1 MLGNTT
7 IAGIATPPG
16 EGGIGIIRLSG
27 NQSFSIGNALFKGK
41 NGRYL
46 EECEERKLNYGYIVD
61 PEKDMI
67 IDEVMVVFMKGP
79 GTYTKEDIVE
89 IHCHGGVVSV
99 GRILDLVIDS
109 GASLA
114 ERGEFTKR
122 AFLNGR
128 IDLSQAEAI
137 IDLIKA
143 KTDSGFDVSINH
155 LKGNISTKIKELQD
169 KLMEILT
176 HIEVSIDFPE
186 EDIEEISLENIRIK
200 SKEIKDEIE
209 KLLKYSETGRILKE
223 GVKTVIVGKP
233 NVGKSSLMNS
243 LLRESRAI
251 VTNIPGTT
259 RDTIEEFVNIK
270 GVPVRIVDTAGI
282 RDTDDIVEKIG
293 VDRARE
299 YLMDSDLVIAVFD
312 ISRKLEEDDIEI
324 IEKLKNRKAIVV
336 LNKMDLKQKI
346 EYDYIMKKIEDT
358 EIKVIETAI
367 IEEKGLEDL
376 ENEIKSMFFENK
388 IKIEE
393 DVIVTNSRQK
403 GLLMDAKRDIE
414 EGISSLEGGLP
425 IDYIEVDIKRCWE
438 NLGRVTGNSIGEDVI
453 DEIFKNFCIGK

>member
-1 MLGNTT
+1 MGNTT
-7 IAGIATPPG
+7 IVGIATPPG
-16 EGGIGIIRLSG
+16 EGGIGIVRLSG
-27 NQSFSIGNALFKGK
+27 SRSFSIGNALFKGK
-41 NGRYL
+41 KGNYL
-46 EECEERKLNYGYIVD
+46 EECEERKLNYGYIID
-61 PEKDMI
+61 PSKDLI
-67 IDEVMVVFMKGP
+67 IDEVMVVYMKGP
-79 GTYTKEDIVE
+79 ATYTREDVVE

-99 GRILDLVIDS
+99 GRILDLVIES

-114 ERGEFTKR
+114 EKGEFTKR

-143 KTDSGFDVSINH
+143 KTDSGFDVSMTH
-155 LKGNISTKIKELQD
+155 LKGNISIKIKELQD
-169 KLMEILT
+169 KLLEILT

-186 EDIEEISLENIRIK
+186 EDIEEISLEQVLIK
-200 SKEIKDEIE
+200 SREIE
-209 KLLKYSETGRILKE
+209 REIDKLLVYSETGRILKE

-259 RDTIEEFVNIK
+259 RDTIEEFINIK
-270 GVPVRIVDTAGI
+270 GVPVRIIDTAGI

-299 YLMDSDLVIAVFD
+299 SLLEADLIIAVFD
-312 ISRKLEEDDIEI
+312 ISKKLEEDDFEI
-324 IEKLKNRKAIVV
+324 IEKLKSRKAIVV
-336 LNKMDLKQKI
+336 LNKMDLKKEI
-346 EYDYIMKKIEDT
+346 EYEYIIKNLKENNVKI
-358 EIKVIETAI
+358 IETAI

-376 ENEIKSMFFENK
+376 ENEIKNMFFENK

-403 GLLMDAKRDIE
+403 ALLNEAKKDIIEGLN
-414 EGISSLEGGLP
+414 SLEGGLP

-438 NLGRVTGNSIGEDVI
+438 SLGKVTGNSIGEDVI